1 MSLLCIFDFLKVTV
15 LSLFVIVVIFLRLF
29 SHSKVKRF
37 RRSAPNGEFVF
48 LSLSSYSNKKRY
60 KKEKKID
67 DRRKCLDNVVF
78 TGSRDIDRY
87 KNRLYI
93 KMYIVA
99 EVCRQ
104 S

>member
-1 MSLLCIFDFLKVTV
+1 MK
-15 LSLFVIVVIFLRLF
+15 
-29 SHSKVKRF
+29 
-37 RRSAPNGEFVF
+37 G
-48 LSLSSYSNKKRY
+48 
-60 KKEKKID
+60 KKID
-67 DRRKCLDNVVF
+67 DIRKCQDNVVF